1 MECVKANGLRPTDFC
16 TISQSSSALLWTYIV
31 LIVLVHRLKMNECG
45 TVHGI
50 GTILSTFEKFGTTL
64 FIFLFSAVTG
74 CLYQLCVNGS
84 FFSKSCTPKKN
95 RIPEEN
101 ICGEL
106 VKSLFTHAT
115 EVKSHN
121 RVFPE
126 TSKVFDLLLGVQ
138 RQTIAA

>member
-1 MECVKANGLRPTDFC
+1 
-16 TISQSSSALLWTYIV
+16 
-31 LIVLVHRLKMNECG
+31 MNECG
-45 TVHGI
+45 NVAQYFQLLRSLVRNY
-50 GTILSTFEKFGTTL
+50 LSFF
-64 FIFLFSAVTG
+64 FFAVTG